1 MNAKQIKKRQN
12 QLSLLKQLNAPL
24 EYIIQLIL
32 DSRIKEISEKNLI
45 INYSNENKN
54 QLIELQ
60 SYGNNKDINNF
71 EYNIYIIFNE
81 GEQKELGFIV
91 ENWKFKISIDPEL
104 NELTNEI
111 KKKLIKKLKIFTRS
125 IQSLQY
131 LLPLNDLINNNFN
144 YTFQAQIYKE
154 SNISMDL
161 ENEIKDEKGNINLEM
176 MESEFMHIK
185 LIVNYITKN
194 GIITHNNNLKKL
206 KNDNID
212 TYFSQLFVEKENDQ
226 RELMFSSIIQKT
238 IIEKKNNNNNNNN
251 NNYLNE
257 EDMKQIKKEVENK
270 NVDFE
275 KFYISCFDNIE
286 DIDCR
291 KNIDEILDIST
302 IMSKENQMLND
313 VKEKFNFEK
322 NNKLVDLSY
331 EEMSG
336 IENKDLIQFPLYYYK
351 EKKNDNYNDG
361 DFNNLIND
369 YFNIKHILSKK
380 N

>member
-1 MNAKQIKKRQN
+1 MNAKQTKKRQN
-12 QLSLLKQLNAPL
+12 QLSLLQQLNAPL

-54 QLIELQ
+54 QLIELE

-238 IIEKKNNNNNNNN
+238 IIEKKNNNNNN
-251 NNYLNE
+251 YLNE

-275 KFYISCFDNIE
+275 KFYISYFDNIE

>member
-81 GEQKELGFIV
+81 GDQKELGFIV

-238 IIEKKNNNNNNNN
+238 IIEKKNNNNNN
-251 NNYLNE
+251 YLNE

-291 KNIDEILDIST
+291 KNIDEILDMST
-302 IMSKENQMLND
+302 IMSIENQMLND

>member
-238 IIEKKNNNNNNNN
+238 IIEKKNNNNNNN
-251 NNYLNE
+251 YLNE

-361 DFNNLIND
+361 DFNNLMND

>member
-1 MNAKQIKKRQN
+1 MNAKQTKKRQN

-81 GEQKELGFIV
+81 GDQKELGFIV

-291 KNIDEILDIST
+291 KNIDEILDMST

-351 EKKNDNYNDG
+351 EKKNDNYKDG

>member
-1 MNAKQIKKRQN
+1 MNAKQTKKRQN

-45 INYSNENKN
+45 INYPNENKN
-54 QLIELQ
+54 KLIELQ

-212 TYFSQLFVEKENDQ
+212 NYFSQLFVEKENDQ

-238 IIEKKNNNNNNNN
+238 IIEKKNNNNNN

-291 KNIDEILDIST
+291 KNIDEILDMST

>member
-176 MESEFMHIK
+176 MENEFMHIK

-238 IIEKKNNNNNNNN
+238 IIEKKNNNNDN

-275 KFYISCFDNIE
+275 KLYISCFDNIE

-291 KNIDEILDIST
+291 KNIDEILDMST
-302 IMSKENQMLND
+302 IMSEENQMLND

-351 EKKNDNYNDG
+351 EKKNDNYKDG

>member
-251 NNYLNE
+251 NYLNE

-291 KNIDEILDIST
+291 KNIDEILDMST

-351 EKKNDNYNDG
+351 EKKNDNYKDG

>member
-1 MNAKQIKKRQN
+1 MNAKQTKKRQN
-12 QLSLLKQLNAPL
+12 QLSLLQQLNAPL

-45 INYSNENKN
+45 INYPNENKN
-54 QLIELQ
+54 KLIELQ

-251 NNYLNE
+251 YLNE

-291 KNIDEILDIST
+291 KNIDEILDMST

>member
-238 IIEKKNNNNNNNN
+238 IIEKKNNNNNN
-251 NNYLNE
+251 YLNE